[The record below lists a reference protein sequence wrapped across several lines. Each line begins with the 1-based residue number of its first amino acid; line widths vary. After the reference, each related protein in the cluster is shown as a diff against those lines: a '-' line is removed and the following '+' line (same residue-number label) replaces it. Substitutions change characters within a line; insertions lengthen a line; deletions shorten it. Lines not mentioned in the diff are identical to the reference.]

1 MNCLFC
7 SFFVGSFID
16 LQFTVHINVHALYN
30 QLDTLTCPHLL
41 FCTPSPLQVSWSYET
56 TFSSARPVFC
66 HFGNQAYAAND
77 APYALVQDNTRLPKL
92 LSDYLESYNMSNRNV
107 MNLVFFQ
114 DAIDHVSRLCR
125 VLRTPSGNAML
136 VGLGGSGKQSLS
148 RLSAFIV
155 GLQCHEVEAAKSYS
169 MVEFREDLKKLY
181 MAAGVD
187 NIASVFLFND
197 SQITDESFLEDL
209 SCILNTGEVPN
220 LFTMEEQ
227 EQLCSDMKHTTS
239 CAPSSHL
246 PASHHAIFKVRFWSE
261 IHFNFKDFQK
271 TWRLGLVMTC
281 ESGTLWGFICR
292 GASTICRESLYYG
305 P

>member
-1 MNCLFC
+1 
-7 SFFVGSFID
+7 
-16 LQFTVHINVHALYN
+16 
-30 QLDTLTCPHLL
+30 
-41 FCTPSPLQVSWSYET
+41 
-56 TFSSARPVFC
+56 
-66 HFGNQAYAAND
+66 
-77 APYALVQDNTRLPKL
+77 
-92 LSDYLESYNMSNRNV
+92 MSNLNV

-187 NIASVFLFND
+187 NIASAFLFND
-197 SQITDESFLEDL
+197 SQITDESFLEDF

-227 EQLCSDMKHTTS
+227 EQLCSDMKHTT
-239 CAPSSHL
+239 PSSHL
-246 PASHHAIFKVRFWSE
+246 PASHDAIFKVRFWPE

-281 ESGTLWGFICR
+281 ESGTLWGFFCR
-292 GASTICRESLYYG
+292 GASTIFRVSVSWPLHVIYFFFLG
-305 P
+305 KHRLLL